1 MPADDPLL
9 QQIGAVPVTSAEMIE
24 FAVAM
29 AAQVDAA
36 GRSYEARTSW
46 LVQRHRGQPEKAC
59 AIEFRM
65 QALSRAFEHGRI
77 EGWTLPGDEDGGI
90 PTHHAALAAAA
101 SEPLILVHGRPG
113 FDRRSFLDR
122 VLQLADAS
130 GYS

>member
-9 QQIGAVPVTSAEMIE
+9 RRISAVPVTQVEMVE

-29 AAQVDAA
+29 AAQQDPA
-36 GRSYEARTSW
+36 GRSYEARTMW
-46 LVQRHRGQPEKAC
+46 LVQRYRGHSEKAC

-65 QALSRAFEHGRI
+65 QALARVFERGQI
-77 EGWTLPGDEDGGI
+77 EGWTLPGDATHGI

-101 SEPLILVHGRPG
+101 AEPLILVDGRPA

-122 VLQLADAS
+122 VLQLADPN
-130 GYS
+130 GFG